1 MLKGFNVV
9 RKKGICTMK
18 RKGEGVVVALSPEAL
33 AMAGWPRS
41 AKADVGVNAKAR
53 AIAVMRSRYGDY
65 DALSLALPGASGWGT
80 PLAMA
85 RCEGFLAFLRRAIL
99 SLRIARR
106 IARTSSWWERLSAR
120 FGKHFRSLF
129 YRCIA
134 HELRLLDTPGRCGAS
149 YHVGS

>member
-65 DALSLALPGASGWGT
+65 DIKEAGEGAEVAVDALLDALDIEEGKTYEFEPAVQGKAASSRALVLTHLPRAGA
-80 PLAMA
+80 
-85 RCEGFLAFLRRAIL
+85 
-99 SLRIARR
+99 
-106 IARTSSWWERLSAR
+106 
-120 FGKHFRSLF
+120 
-129 YRCIA
+129 
-134 HELRLLDTPGRCGAS
+134 ELRARPGGVA
-149 YHVGS
+149 

>member
-65 DALSLALPGASGWGT
+65 DIKEAAGGGAEVAVDALLDALDIEEGKTYEFEPAVQGKAASSRALVLTRRDRRLLRGRASEGRRPGA
-80 PLAMA
+80 LHFRRA
-85 RCEGFLAFLRRAIL
+85 LRR
-99 SLRIARR
+99 
-106 IARTSSWWERLSAR
+106 
-120 FGKHFRSLF
+120 
-129 YRCIA
+129 
-134 HELRLLDTPGRCGAS
+134 
-149 YHVGS
+149 